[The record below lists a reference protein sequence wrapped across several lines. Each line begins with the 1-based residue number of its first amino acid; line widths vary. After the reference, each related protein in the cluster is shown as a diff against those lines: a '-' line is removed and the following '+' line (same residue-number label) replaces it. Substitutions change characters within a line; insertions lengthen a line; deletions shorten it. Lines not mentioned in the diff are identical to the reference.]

1 MLSRS
6 LAIIVSSWL
15 PCFAL
20 ILPLGRFHTI
30 NALVAGTVAT
40 VLSALA
46 LSNDRARSAA
56 AIVGAWVA
64 FTPFIVQ
71 SSFLEIVIATCWGVP
86 LFVHMIGPFSQ
97 APTVSFVRALPPP
110 KKKEQLVER
119 VLPVAA

>member
-20 ILPLGRFHTI
+20 ILPLGRFHTV

-46 LSNDRARSAA
+46 MSNDKARVGAS
-56 AIVGAWVA
+56 IVGAWVA

-71 SSFLEIVIATCWGVP
+71 STLIEIVMTTCWGVAM
-86 LFVHMIGPFSQ
+86 FVHLIGPFSQ
-97 APTVSFVRALPPP
+97 APSVSFVRAMTPPAKRPYEPERALP
-110 KKKEQLVER
+110 K
-119 VLPVAA
+119 AA